1 MKFLRVMTLAA
12 LVSLPGTVVQVYG
25 QQEKRDE
32 KQAQPEKQQAQP
44 RQQAQPKEKAQA
56 QPRQQAQPKEKA
68 QAQPRQQAQPKEKA
82 QAEPRQQAQPKAKA
96 QAQPRQQA
104 QPKEKA
110 QAQPRQQEQPK
121 AKAQAQPRQQ
131 AQPKEKAQAQPR
143 QQAQPKEKAQAQPRQ
158 QAQQSNPGGQKS
170 SYSPPQRTR
179 QQAQTW
185 QQQSGWRQGGGW
197 QGQATF
203 QQDRS
208 SNWGSDHRTWG
219 QRGGYGGYYIPLASF
234 DLHFGAGHWF
244 RIHSLPMIVDGY
256 PRFQYGGF
264 TFMMVDPWPGDWAQD
279 WYASDDVY
287 VGYDNG
293 YYLYDRMHPGEA
305 VAITVVL

>member
-1 MKFLRVMTLAA
+1 MKFLRILTLAGIV
-12 LVSLPGTVVQVYG
+12 LLPGTGLQVYG

-32 KQAQPEKQQAQP
+32 KHAKPEKQQAQP
-44 RQQAQPKEKAQA
+44 QQHQQQQPKQQAQPKERAQAQPRQQSQPKEKAQA
-56 QPRQQAQPKEKA
+56 QPRQESQPKEKA
-68 QAQPRQQAQPKEKA
+68 QAQPKQQAQPKEKA
-82 QAEPRQQAQPKAKA
+82 QS
-96 QAQPRQQA
+96 QPRQQQQRA
-104 QPKEKA
+104 QH
-110 QAQPRQQEQPK
+110 QQP
-121 AKAQAQPRQQ
+121 
-131 AQPKEKAQAQPR
+131 
-143 QQAQPKEKAQAQPRQ
+143 
-158 QAQQSNPGGQKS
+158 AQQGNPSGQRS
-170 SYSPPQRTR
+170 SYAPPQRTR

-185 QQQSGWRQGGGW
+185 QQQGGWRQQGGW

-208 SNWGSDHRTWG
+208 SNWGSEHRDWG

-234 DLHFGAGHWF
+234 DLHFGTGHWF
-244 RIHSLPMIVDGY
+244 RIHSQPYIVAGY

-264 TFMMVDPWPGDWAQD
+264 TFMMVDPWPGDWSQD

-305 VAITVVL
+305 VAISVVL

>member
-1 MKFLRVMTLAA
+1 MKGSRIGAKRAASCLDIRSFAVKLIDENSKESRIDMKFLRVMTLAA

-32 KQAQPEKQQAQP
+32 KQAQPEKQ
-44 RQQAQPKEKAQA
+44 
-56 QPRQQAQPKEKA
+56 
-68 QAQPRQQAQPKEKA
+68 
-82 QAEPRQQAQPKAKA
+82 
-96 QAQPRQQA
+96 
-104 QPKEKA
+104 
-110 QAQPRQQEQPK
+110 
-121 AKAQAQPRQQ
+121 QAQPRQQ